1 MTNLLAYAL
10 ELREQ
15 GFAPIPMRT
24 NGTKAP
30 AVKWKQYFYELPTE
44 DEIEKW
50 FTNIDTDGISVITGY
65 VSGNLML
72 FEAEGRALH
81 LVPEFAQLMRDNG
94 MGELWDRIDAGW
106 VEQSPSG
113 GIHWYIRIDGDEGAY
128 KSTKLAAS
136 PERKC
141 LFETK
146 GNFGYT
152 VVAPSGGR
160 THDEGWP
167 NGKSWVTLR
176 GSFHTCPTITDAE
189 REQLFAIAS
198 MMDQS
203 PPIDAPEP
211 RTAKPRQEG
220 DPIRPGDDFNARAT
234 WDEILIP
241 HGWVKLNSFNNGY
254 SGWQKPGKQHPGIS
268 ATTGKNDA
276 DNLYVFSTSTVF
288 ETETPISK
296 FAAYAILEHGNDFS
310 AAAKALAAKG
320 YGARKEVQSDYH
332 DDLAGLI
339 PPVQR
344 ALAIVPPVD
353 DAKPSER
360 HLSLVQEPL
369 PTPEP
374 KDPLTYTYTETDDGN
389 ALRLIDK
396 HQGLIHFCPQRGS
409 WLTWDSHKWVW
420 DEEGRV
426 YELARRIARNLP
438 KTDKDE
444 AKHRKTSLSRKSIEA
459 MVKLAQH
466 DKRAVVHLDKLDS
479 QPYELNTP
487 DGVLDLKTAKLR
499 APNPASLHTRSTTV
513 GPDFDAVPQH
523 WNNFLAD
530 TFAGDEELT
539 RYMQRLLGLSLIGLV
554 LEQILPFGFG
564 SGANGK
570 TTLVGVVQ
578 RIVGIG
584 DGGYSISAPADM
596 LVASTHQG
604 HPTEIARLAG
614 ARLVIASELEDGQHF
629 AEAKIKQLTGRD
641 TITGRFMRQDWF
653 SFTPTHT
660 LWLLANFQPAV
671 RAGGPAFWRRLRL
684 LPFLHTVPPEARIAD
699 LEDRLVNEE
708 GPAILAWL
716 ARGAAD
722 YLEHGLAEPAS
733 VKAATEAYQ
742 VDQDT
747 VGRFVSECCVV
758 ATAGSQ
764 GFSER
769 ITTLRAAYDSW
780 CHIEGESPVS
790 AKALTMALRSR
801 FGIISERTNSERFYS
816 GIRLD
821 SMEKPVTSNS
831 PTNED
836 SDEPWY
842 LK

>member
-1 MTNLLAYAL
+1 MRKKMTNLLAYAL

-24 NGTKAP
+24 NGSKAP
-30 AVKWKQYFYELPTE
+30 SVKWKSYFYDLPTE
-44 DEIEKW
+44 DEIERW
-50 FTNIDTDGISVITGY
+50 FTTIDTDGLSVITGY

-81 LVPEFAQLMRDNG
+81 MVGEFVQLMRDNG
-94 MGELWDRIDAGW
+94 LGELWDRIDNGW
-106 VEQSPSG
+106 VEQSPSTG
-113 GIHWYIRIDGDEGAY
+113 MHWYIRISGDEGAY

-136 PERKC
+136 PENLC

-160 THDEGWP
+160 THES
-167 NGKSWVTLR
+167 GKAWEAVR
-176 GSFHTCPTITDAE
+176 GSFLTCPVITTAE

-254 SGWQKPGKQHPGIS
+254 GAWQRPGGWQGRIS

-288 ETETPISK
+288 ETEVPISK
-296 FAAYAILEHGNDFS
+296 FAAFAILEHGNDFG

-320 YGARKEVQSDYH
+320 YGARKEEWDDHH

-339 PPVQR
+339 PPKQV
-344 ALAIVPPVD
+344 ALAIVPPLKETTVSD
-353 DAKPSER
+353 R
-360 HLSLVQEPL
+360 HLSLVQDPL
-369 PTPEP
+369 PEAAEP
-374 KDPLTYTYTETDDGN
+374 ITYFYTETDDGN
-389 ALRLIDK
+389 ALRLVDK
-396 HQGLIHFCPQRGS
+396 HQGLVHYCPQRGS
-409 WLTWDSHKWVW
+409 WLTWDTHKWVW

-438 KTDKDE
+438 TADKDE
-444 AKHRKTSLSRKSIEA
+444 AKHRKLSLSRRSIEA
-459 MVKLAQH
+459 MVKLAEH
-466 DKRAVVHLDKLDS
+466 DSRAVVHLEKLDS

-487 DGVLDLKTAKLR
+487 DGVLDLRTAKLR
-499 APNPASLHTRSTTV
+499 APDPAALHTRSTTV
-513 GPDFDAVPQH
+513 GPDFDAVPTQ
-523 WNNFLAD
+523 WMNFLAD
-530 TFAGDEELT
+530 TFAGDIELT
-539 RYMQRLLGLSLIGLV
+539 TYMQRLLGLSLIGTV
-554 LEQILPFGFG
+554 LEQLLPFGFG

-570 TTLVGVVQ
+570 TTLVGVIQ

-596 LVASTHQG
+596 LVASNHQG

-641 TITGRFMRQDWF
+641 VITGRFMRQDWF

-699 LEDRLVNEE
+699 LEDRLVNRE

-722 YLEHGLAEPAS
+722 YLAHGLAEPAS

-747 VGRFVSECCVV
+747 VGRFVEENCVISTPG
-758 ATAGSQ
+758 AQ
-764 GFSER
+764 GFAER
-769 ITTLRAAYDSW
+769 TTTLRAAYDSW
-780 CHIEGESPVS
+780 CHVEGESPVS

-801 FGIISERTNSERFYS
+801 FGILSERTNSERFYT

-821 SMEKPVTSNS
+821 SFEKPVTQNLS
-831 PTNED
+831 PEND

>member
-24 NGTKAP
+24 NGSKAP
-30 AVKWKQYFYELPTE
+30 ATTWKQYFYNAPTE
-44 DEIEKW
+44 DEIEHW
-50 FTNIDTDGISVITGY
+50 FTTIDTDGISVITGFS
-65 VSGNLML
+65 SGNLML

-81 LVPEFAQLMRDNG
+81 LVGEFAQLMHDNG
-94 MGELWDRIDAGW
+94 LGELWERIDAGW
-106 VEQSPSG
+106 VEETPG
-113 GIHWYIRIDGDEGAY
+113 GGVHWYLRVEGEEGAY
-128 KSTKLAAS
+128 KSTKLAATADNL
-136 PERKC
+136 C

-160 THDEGWP
+160 THQS
-167 NGKSWVTLR
+167 GKAWKELR
-176 GSFHTCPTITDAE
+176 GSFRTCPVITTAE

-203 PPIDAPEP
+203 PSLDAPEP
-211 RTAKPRQEG
+211 KTSKPRQEG

-241 HGWVKLNSFNNGY
+241 HGWVKLSAFSNGY
-254 SGWQKPGKQHPGIS
+254 SGWQRPGGWPGGIS

-276 DNLYVFSTSTVF
+276 DNLYVFSTSSVF
-288 ETETPISK
+288 ESEVPISK
-296 FAAYAILEHGNDFS
+296 FAALAILEYNNDFG
-310 AAAKALAAKG
+310 ATAKALAAKG
-320 YGARKEVQSDYH
+320 YGARKVDLDDHH

-339 PPVQR
+339 PPKPV
-344 ALAIVPPVD
+344 ALAIVPPLKETP
-353 DAKPSER
+353 APER
-360 HLSLVQEPL
+360 HLSLVQEQL
-369 PTPEP
+369 PEP
-374 KDPLTYTYTETDDGN
+374 AEPINYTYTETDDGN
-389 ALRLIDK
+389 ALRLVDK
-396 HQGLIHFCPQRGS
+396 HQGLIHFCPQRGQ
-409 WLTWDSHKWVW
+409 WLTWDAHKWVW
-420 DEEGRV
+420 DEEGKV

-438 KTDKDE
+438 KTDKNE
-444 AKHRKTSLSRKSIEA
+444 AKHRKLSLSRRSIES
-459 MVKLAQH
+459 MVKLAEH
-466 DKRAVVHLDKLDS
+466 DSRAVVHLEKLDS

-487 DGVLDLKTAKLR
+487 DGVLDLRTAQLR
-499 APNPASLHTRSTTV
+499 APDPGSLHTRSTTV
-513 GPDFDAVPQH
+513 GPDFNAVPKQ
-523 WNNFLAD
+523 WMNFLAD
-530 TFAGDEELT
+530 TFAADVELT
-539 RYMQRLLGLSLIGLV
+539 TYMQRLLGLSLIGTV
-554 LEQILPFGFG
+554 LEQLLPFGFG

-570 TTLVGVVQ
+570 TTLVGVIQ

-699 LEDRLVNEE
+699 LEDRLVHDE

-716 ARGAAD
+716 AKGAAD
-722 YLEHGLAEPAS
+722 YLAHGLAEPAS

-747 VGRFVSECCVV
+747 VGRFVEENCVL
-758 ATAGSQ
+758 ASPGSQ

-801 FGIISERTNSERFYS
+801 FGILSERTMSERFYK

-821 SMEKPVTSNS
+821 SMEKPVMQNLSS
-831 PTNED
+831 ENE